1 MLNYPPG
8 AHILAAMIGL
18 LLGSTLNAMFL
29 TGAIYAFGIYVV
41 LGVLMQR
48 AAGREFAA
56 AALIT
61 IVLLLGAGATHQLS
75 GNEIIENFY
84 YAQLAGDCVML
95 VAFALLVGWTP
106 KSPFTWLFSA
116 AVAIAVVETF
126 YVLSAVRLALALVLY
141 QLPRVW
147 RAQERNVKVC
157 AVFVL
162 MLPALVPLHPSF
174 MSMVQNSAHDG
185 TISVSMPSM
194 LVSVALL
201 LAVTLP
207 IWMKQAIFGVKDD
220 FALNCLGL
228 GVALTA
234 VVQIIAFF
242 GLGLGSA
249 YAIKKHAFL
258 VGTLLVL
265 VVALRISRLTR
276 LSDVVG
282 RLLGGQRLSGPAPT
296 FAFAAIAVF
305 LVFPWHSKPV
315 APFLRYD
322 SEVRDL
328 VSGMPDLQGSTI
340 SANKQFPLGL
350 NLATSMAV
358 VKMNVWSPVGL
369 ELFRLFGVETGS
381 PTPSSQFILTPEADV
396 GAGEKLDCKPEM
408 HLRSVE
414 LVRSACF
421 YGAAALQRNP

>member
-1 MLNYPPG
+1 MLDYPPG
-8 AHILAAMIGL
+8 AHFVAAVIGL
-18 LLGSTLNAMFL
+18 LLGSTLQAIFL
-29 TGAIYAFGIYVV
+29 TAAIYAFGIYVV
-41 LGVLMQR
+41 LGLLMR

-61 IVLLLGAGATHQLS
+61 ILLLLSVGATHQLS

-84 YAQLAGDCVML
+84 YAQLAGDFFML

-106 KSPFTWLFSA
+106 TSPFTWLLLA
-116 AVAIAVVETF
+116 TVAVAIVETS

-147 RAQERNVKVC
+147 RAQGRSVRVC

-185 TISVSMPSM
+185 KISVSMPSM

-207 IWMKQAIFGVKDD
+207 VWMKQAVFGIKDD

-228 GVALTA
+228 GVALSA
-234 VVQIIAFF
+234 VVQIVAFF
-242 GLGLGSA
+242 RLGVGSA

-258 VGTLLVL
+258 VGTLLVIA
-265 VVALRISRLTR
+265 VALQISRLTR

-282 RLLGGQRLSGPAPT
+282 RLLGGQRLSGAAPT
-296 FAFAAIAVF
+296 FAFAATAVF
-305 LVFPWHSKPV
+305 LVFPWHSRPL
-315 APFLRYD
+315 APFLRSH

-328 VSGMPDLQGSTI
+328 VGGMPDLQGSTI
-340 SANKQFPLGL
+340 SANKNFPLGL

-358 VKMNVWSPVGL
+358 LKMNVWSPVGL
-369 ELFRLFGVETGS
+369 ELFRIFAVETE
-381 PTPSSQFILTPEADV
+381 PFTSSSRFILTREVDV
-396 GAGEKLDCKPEM
+396 GAWGQPDCQPAM
-408 HLRSVE
+408 HLRSVD
-414 LVRSACF
+414 LVPSVCF
-421 YGAAALQRNP
+421 HGAAASRR